1 MSLVRTGTYEFKSL
15 NNLMDFVKPLI
26 LEGYPVAIDTVQ
38 GKFPREYTIEK
49 FIVYVGDKGV
59 KLSVYYNEPTVAPNK
74 SEESEG

>member
-15 NNLMDFVKPLI
+15 SNLMDFVKPLI

-49 FIVYVGDKGV
+49 FIAYVGDKGV
-59 KLSVYYNEPTVAPNK
+59 KMSVYCEAPD
-74 SEESEG
+74 ESEG